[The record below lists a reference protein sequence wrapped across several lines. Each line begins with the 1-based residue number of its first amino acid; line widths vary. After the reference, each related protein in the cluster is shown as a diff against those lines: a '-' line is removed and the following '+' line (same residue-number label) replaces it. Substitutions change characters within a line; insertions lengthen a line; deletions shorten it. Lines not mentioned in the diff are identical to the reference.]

1 MSCDSSELPAF
12 GRIQALIFDW
22 RVAVTRQ
29 SFREPPVILT
39 NLSILEAVK
48 AMRWEDV
55 VDILVVAIFI
65 YYVFRLVR
73 GTRSLQVLLGL
84 VLIVA
89 GYILAT
95 KFELM
100 TTRFIISSFTSNLIL
115 VIVVLFS
122 SDIRRGLARMAKFS
136 VTRSNPQMVDAIN
149 EVVRASFFM
158 AEKRIGAL
166 IAFERGVN
174 LGEYIEAGGQ
184 IGAIVTDR
192 LLLAL
197 FHTSSPLH
205 DGAVIIQEG
214 RLAAAGC
221 FLPLLPSE
229 DNVSRFFGTRH
240 RAAIGLSRETD
251 ALVVVVSEERGLVS
265 LVKDGEVVV
274 MMGAANLRDRLLNY
288 LNLDHKDAKKG
299 KEG

>member
-1 MSCDSSELPAF
+1 MF
-12 GRIQALIFDW
+12 
-22 RVAVTRQ
+22 
-29 SFREPPVILT
+29 T
-39 NLSILEAVK
+39 NLSIAEAVRS
-48 AMRWEDV
+48 MRWEDV
-55 VDILVVAIFI
+55 ADILMVGILI
-65 YYVFRLVR
+65 YYVIRLVR
-73 GTRSLQVLLGL
+73 GTRSGQVFLGLGL
-84 VLIVA
+84 VM
-89 GYILAT
+89 GTYFLAT
-95 KFELM
+95 KFEFM
-100 TTRFIISSFTSNLIL
+100 TMRFIISSFASNLIV

-122 SDIRRGLARMAKFS
+122 SDIRRGLARLARFS
-136 VTRSNPQMVDAIN
+136 FARSNPQMADAVN

-174 LGEYIEAGGQ
+174 LGEYIEAGAPVNGL
-184 IGAIVTDR
+184 VSDR

-240 RAAIGLSRETD
+240 RAAIGLSRESD

-274 MMGAANLRDRLLNY
+274 MMGAANLRDRLLSY
-288 LNLDHKDAKKG
+288 LSLSRKSPRNRRVG
-299 KEG
+299 

>member
-1 MSCDSSELPAF
+1 MFS
-12 GRIQALIFDW
+12 
-22 RVAVTRQ
+22 
-29 SFREPPVILT
+29 
-39 NLSILEAVK
+39 NLSIIEAVRS
-48 AMRWEDV
+48 MRWEDA
-55 VDILVVAIFI
+55 VDILLVGVLI
-65 YYVFRLVR
+65 YYVIRLVK
-73 GTRSLQVLLGL
+73 GTRSGQVFLGL
-84 VLIVA
+84 GLFM
-89 GYILAT
+89 GTYFLAT
-95 KFELM
+95 KFEFL
-100 TTRFIISSFTSNLIL
+100 TLRLIISSFAQNLIVVL
-115 VIVVLFS
+115 VVLFS
-122 SDIRRGLARMAKFS
+122 ADIRRGLARMARFS
-136 VTRSNPQMVDAIN
+136 FTRSNPQMVDAVN

-174 LGEYIEAGGQ
+174 LGEYIEAGAKISG
-184 IGAIVTDR
+184 IVSDR

-240 RAAIGLSRETD
+240 RAAIGLSRESD

-274 MMGAANLRDRLLNY
+274 MMGAANLRDRLLSY
-288 LNLDHKDAKKG
+288 LSLAQKDGKK
-299 KEG
+299 KKKS

>member
-1 MSCDSSELPAF
+1 M
-12 GRIQALIFDW
+12 G
-22 RVAVTRQ
+22 
-29 SFREPPVILT
+29 
-39 NLSILEAVK
+39 SIWPAVK

-55 VDILVVAIFI
+55 VDIVLVGLLIF
-65 YYVFRLVR
+65 YVIRLVR
-73 GTRSLQVLLGL
+73 GTRSGQVFLGLGL
-84 VLIVA
+84 VMA
-89 GYILAT
+89 TYFLAVR
-95 KFELM
+95 FEFL
-100 TTRFIISSFTSNLIL
+100 TLRYIISSFAGNLI
-115 VIVVLFS
+115 VVVVVLFS
-122 SDIRRGLARMAKFS
+122 ADIRRGLARLARLSF
-136 VTRSNPQMVDAIN
+136 TRDNPQTLEAVN
-149 EVVRASFFM
+149 EVVRAAFFM

-174 LGEYIEAGGQ
+174 LGEFIENGCPL
-184 IGAIVTDR
+184 GAAVSDR
-192 LLLAL
+192 LLLAV
-197 FHTSSPLH
+197 FQTSSPLH

-274 MMGAANLRDRLLNY
+274 MMGAANLRDRLVAY
-288 LNLDHKDAKKG
+288 LNLGSGPAPQG
-299 KEG
+299 ALAGG

>member
-1 MSCDSSELPAF
+1 MF
-12 GRIQALIFDW
+12 
-22 RVAVTRQ
+22 
-29 SFREPPVILT
+29 
-39 NLSILEAVK
+39 NLSAIFGAVK
-48 AMRWEDV
+48 SMRWEDI
-55 VDILVVAIFI
+55 VDIFLVGMLI
-65 YYVFRLVR
+65 YYVIRLVR
-73 GTRSLQVLLGL
+73 GTRSGQVFLGLGL
-84 VLIVA
+84 VMVTYLMA
-89 GYILAT
+89 NR
-95 KFELM
+95 FEFL
-100 TTRFIISSFTSNLIL
+100 TLRYLISSFAGNLIV

-122 SDIRRGLARMAKFS
+122 FDIRRGLARIARFS
-136 VTRSNPQMVDAIN
+136 IIRTNSQLLDAIN
-149 EVVRASFFM
+149 EVVRAAFFM

-166 IAFERGVN
+166 IVFEQGVN
-174 LGEYIEAGGQ
+174 LGEYTETGGL
-184 IGAIVTDR
+184 IGAIVSDR

-205 DGAVIIQEG
+205 DGAVIIQDG

-274 MMGAANLRDRLLNY
+274 MMGAANLRDRLLSH
-288 LNLDHKDAKKG
+288 LSLVTKKSQG
-299 KEG
+299 KSRAS

>member
-1 MSCDSSELPAF
+1 L
-12 GRIQALIFDW
+12 FDIS
-22 RVAVTRQ
+22 A
-29 SFREPPVILT
+29 ILA
-39 NLSILEAVK
+39 AVK
-48 AMRWEDV
+48 SMRWEDI
-55 VDILVVAIFI
+55 VDIFLVGMLI
-65 YYVFRLVR
+65 YYVIRLVR
-73 GTRSLQVLLGL
+73 GTRSGQVFLGLGL
-84 VLIVA
+84 VMA
-89 GYILAT
+89 AYFMA
-95 KFELM
+95 
-100 TTRFIISSFTSNLIL
+100 TRFEFLTLRYLISSFAGNLIV

-122 SDIRRGLARMAKFS
+122 SDIRRGLARIARFS
-136 VTRSNPQMVDAIN
+136 ITRANPQLLDAVN
-149 EVVRASFFM
+149 EVVRAAFFM

-174 LGEYIEAGGQ
+174 LGEYIETGGL
-184 IGAIVTDR
+184 IGALVSDR

-205 DGAVIIQEG
+205 DGAVVIQEG

-274 MMGAANLRDRLLNY
+274 MMGAANLRDRLLSH
-288 LNLDHKDAKKG
+288 LSLVTKKG
-299 KEG
+299 QKKSRAG